1 MSELMSWS
9 EQYAL
14 GVPEMD
20 TTHQEFIAMVN
31 RLHAMTNSA
40 EFKQGFAELIAH
52 TKAHFAREDV
62 LMSESK
68 FPALGEH
75 QWEHNRVLGELNQ
88 FQIRVNKGFVA
99 FGRAYIQDKLPEW
112 FAVHAN
118 TMDRALAVHLQKLG
132 ASTH

>member
-1 MSELMSWS
+1 MSDLMSWS

-14 GVPEMD
+14 GNAEMD
-20 TTHQEFIAMVN
+20 GTHQEFIALVN
-31 RLHAMTNSA
+31 RVHATANTA
-40 EFKQGFAELIAH
+40 EFKQGFAELIEH
-52 TKAHFAREDV
+52 TKAHFALEDE
-62 LMSESK
+62 LMRNSN
-68 FPALGEH
+68 FPGLQEH

-88 FQIRVNKGFVA
+88 FQLRVNKGFVA

-118 TMDRALAVHLQKLG
+118 TMDRALAVHLHKLG